1 MRISSS
7 CALFVVAASV
17 CGGVEVAR
25 AAAIVGL
32 GDLPNG
38 ALSSFAALSADGS
51 TVVTSYEGLAFRW
64 RAGAWEALGNPG
76 TGVIVHG
83 VSGDG
88 NVVTGAVPI
97 SAGATVYYPRV
108 FRDGS
113 WMNLP
118 LLDNAA
124 IGRGIA
130 RTANADGSI
139 VVGPIRRIS
148 NQLAARWAFDGGVY
162 AVATSNGFG
171 DETNVE
177 AVSAN
182 GSTLAGWS
190 VISGTLGDRA
200 YTLVADFSP
209 VAVDGPSGPLSPAS
223 QEDLRATALSSL
235 GNIVAGAYR
244 TDDSSAWQVWRRVGL
259 GATQLLGAG
268 EAFDVSTSG
277 IIAAGAFIY
286 DAAGA
291 QHTASQFL
299 SSSGVTMTGWS
310 DLLVKGV
317 SDDGLTFAGLGL
329 REVAPGEFNSEAWIA
344 TVPTPGF
351 ASLGVVCV
359 AFAAH
364 RRRRF

>member
-1 MRISSS
+1 MRIQNM
-7 CALFVVAASV
+7 CALVAAVAGV
-17 CGGVEVAR
+17 CGGVSAAR

-38 ALSSFAALSADGS
+38 ATSSFTALSADGS
-51 TVVTSYEGLAFRW
+51 TIVTGFEGLAFRW

-76 TGVIVHG
+76 SGVIVHG

-97 SAGATVYYPRV
+97 SAGATAYYPRV
-108 FRDGS
+108 YRDGS

-148 NQLAARWAFDGGVY
+148 NQVAARWAYSGGVY
-162 AVATSNGFG
+162 SVATSNGFG

-177 AVSAN
+177 SVSAD

-190 VISGTLGDRA
+190 VISGTQGDRA
-200 YTLVADFSP
+200 YTLVADVSP
-209 VAVDGPSGPLSPAS
+209 IAVDGPSGPLSPAS
-223 QEDLRATALSSL
+223 QEDLRATALTSL
-235 GNIVAGAYR
+235 GNIVAGSYR
-244 TDDSSAWQVWRRVGL
+244 VNDSSAWQVWRRDGS
-259 GATQLLGAG
+259 GATQLLGVG
-268 EAFDVSTSG
+268 EAFDISTAG
-277 IIAAGAFIY
+277 IIAAGAFVY

-291 QHTASQFL
+291 QHAASQFL
-299 SSSGVTMTGWS
+299 SSAGVTMTGWS

-317 SDDGLTFAGLGL
+317 SDDGLTFAGMGL
-329 REVAPGEFNSEAWIA
+329 REVAPGEFMSEAWIA

-351 ASLGVVCV
+351 AAMGVVGV
-359 AFAAH
+359 ACTAR

>member
-1 MRISSS
+1 MRIQST
-7 CALFVVAASV
+7 CALLVVV
-17 CGGVEVAR
+17 TGLCGGVDAAR
-25 AAAIVGL
+25 AAAVVGL

-38 ALSSFAALSADGS
+38 ATSSFSALSADGT
-51 TVVTSYEGLAFRW
+51 TVVTSFEGLAFRW

-76 TGVIVHG
+76 SNVIVHG

-97 SAGATVYYPRV
+97 SAGAAVYYPRV
-108 FRDGS
+108 WRDGS
-113 WMNLP
+113 WLNLP

-130 RTANADGSI
+130 RTANADGST

-148 NQLAARWAFDGGVY
+148 NQVATRWLFDGGVY
-162 AVATSNGFG
+162 SVATSNGFG

-177 AVSAN
+177 GVSAD
-182 GSTLAGWS
+182 GGTLAGWS
-190 VISGTLGDRA
+190 VVSGTQGDRA

-209 VAVDGPSGPLSPAS
+209 VAIDGPSGPLSPAS

-235 GNIVAGAYR
+235 GNIVTGSYR
-244 TDDSSAWQVWRRVGL
+244 TNDASAWQVWRRVGL

-268 EAFDVSTSG
+268 EAFDISTAG

-286 DAAGA
+286 DTSGA
-291 QHTASQFL
+291 QHAAAQYLASA
-299 SSSGVTMTGWS
+299 GANITGWS

-317 SDDGLTFAGLGL
+317 SDDGFTFSGMGL
-329 REVAPGEFNSEAWIA
+329 REVAPGEFMSEAWIA

-351 ASLGVVCV
+351 ASMGVACV
-359 AFAAH
+359 AIAAR

>member
-1 MRISSS
+1 MRIQSTR
-7 CALFVVAASV
+7 ALLVAVAGV
-17 CGGVEVAR
+17 CGGVDAAH

-38 ALSSFAALSADGS
+38 ALGSFTALSSDGS
-51 TVVTSYEGLAFRW
+51 TVVTSFEGLAFRW
-64 RAGAWEALGNPG
+64 RAGAWQALGNPG
-76 TGVIVHG
+76 TDVIVHG

-97 SAGATVYYPRV
+97 SVGATAYYPRV
-108 FRDGS
+108 WRDGS

-148 NQLAARWAFDGGVY
+148 NQVAARWGYDAGAY

-177 AVSAN
+177 SVSAD
-182 GSTLAGWS
+182 GGTLAGWS
-190 VISGTLGDRA
+190 VLSGAQGDRA
-200 YTLVADFSP
+200 YTLVAGFSP
-209 VAVDGPSGPLSPAS
+209 VAVDGPGGPLSPAS
-223 QEDLRATALSSL
+223 QEDLRATAISSL
-235 GNIVAGAYR
+235 GNIVAGSYR
-244 TDDSSAWQVWRRVGL
+244 VNDASAWQAWRRVGA

-268 EAFDVSTSG
+268 EVFDISTAG

-286 DAAGA
+286 DANGLQHATAQYLTSAGA
-291 QHTASQFL
+291 II
-299 SSSGVTMTGWS
+299 TGWS
-310 DLLVKGV
+310 DLQVKGV
-317 SDDGLTFAGLGL
+317 SDDGFTFAGMGL
-329 REVAPGEFNSEAWIA
+329 REVAPGEFVNEAWI
-344 TVPTPGF
+344 TTIPTPGF
-351 ASLGVVCV
+351 ASLGVACV
-359 AFAAH
+359 VFAAR